1 MFPDVFKTARL
12 TLRPIA
18 LEDAGP
24 IFDGYARDREVTRFL
39 VWRPHLSRDDTVAYI
54 ARCMADPSHLSR
66 TYVLLGRD
74 DHQLRGAIDL
84 RREAP
89 HRLGFGY
96 VLARAWWGQGLMTE
110 TLAEV
115 VRWALGQ
122 DPIRRIG
129 SVCDVE
135 NVASARVM
143 EKAGLTKEGILRRWS
158 LHPNISDQP
167 RDCFSYARVR

>member
-1 MFPDVFKTARL
+1 MFPDIFRAARL

-24 IFDGYARDREVTRFL
+24 IFDGYAQDREVTRFL
-39 VWRPHLSRDDTVAYI
+39 IWCPHRKRDDTIAYI
-54 ARCMADPSHLSR
+54 TGCMAAPPRLSR

-74 DHQLRGAIDL
+74 DHEVRGAIDL

-96 VLARAWWGQGLMTE
+96 VLAPTWWGQGLMTE
-110 TLAEV
+110 TLSEV
-115 VRWALGQ
+115 VLWALRQ
-122 DPIRRIG
+122 DPIWRIG
-129 SVCDVE
+129 AVCDVE

-158 LHPNISDQP
+158 MHPNISDLP

>member
-1 MFPDVFKTARL
+1 MFPDVFRTARL

-24 IFDGYARDREVTRFL
+24 IFNGYAQDRDVTRFL
-39 VWRPHLSRDDTVAYI
+39 IWRPHRNRDETVAYI
-54 ARCMADPSHLSR
+54 TGCMAAPSHLSR

-74 DHQLRGAIDL
+74 DHQVRGAIDL

-89 HRLGFGY
+89 HRLGLGY
-96 VLARAWWGQGLMTE
+96 VLAPAWWGQGLMTE

-115 VRWALGQ
+115 VRWALCQ
-122 DPIRRIG
+122 DAIWRIG
-129 SVCDVE
+129 AVCDLE
-135 NVASARVM
+135 NMASARVM

-158 LHPNISDQP
+158 MHPNISDLP